1 METTRNARQGRFI
14 TFEGTEGAG
23 KTTQIRLLKEYLDSL
38 NLDAL
43 VTREPGGTEVGEQVR
58 NLLLQ
63 HTSLAMHAS
72 SELLLMFAA
81 RAQHLAEIIFPA
93 LQAGTWVI
101 CDRFTDASYAYQGGG
116 RGIPAAQIRAIEN
129 AVHEGFQP
137 DLTVLLT
144 CAPETAM
151 RRVGDR
157 DEEKDRFESESQEFF
172 MRVHAAYLKRVEQD
186 RERFAVIDTEAKI
199 EDVAAAV
206 RQAVAS
212 RFSL

>member
-1 METTRNARQGRFI
+1 MENTRNARQGRFI

-23 KTTQIRLLKEYLDSL
+23 KTTQIRLLKEYLDSR
-38 NLDAL
+38 NIDAR

-58 NLLLQ
+58 RLLLQ
-63 HTSLAMHAS
+63 HTTLAMDS
-72 SELLLMFAA
+72 RSELLLMFAA

-93 LQAGTWVI
+93 LQAGAWVI

-129 AVHEGFQP
+129 AVHEDFQP

-157 DEEKDRFESESQEFF
+157 DEEKDRFESESAEFF
-172 MRVHAAYLKRVEQD
+172 MRVHAAYLKRIEQD
-186 RERFAVIDTEAKI
+186 RERFTVIDTEAKI

-206 RQAVAS
+206 RQAVAL